1 MYNYRLVFAVAC
13 VSMLLFG
20 VVMLTI
26 GSTLPEIIAKFQVNE
41 VDAGLLL
48 SILPLGVLGGSLG
61 FGPMTDRYGHK
72 KLLVVCALIVM
83 AGLEGIA
90 FAPSW
95 SWVVVSA
102 FLIGLGGGA
111 LNGASNGLVADIST
125 GEKSAKLSF
134 LGSFY
139 GFGALGMPLLFA
151 LLSKYLSNEAIL
163 AGVGFLIL
171 GVVAFMLSIQFPPSK
186 QSEKFPVSESLR
198 LMRTP
203 LLLLMGLVLFFE
215 SGQEGLV
222 INWANIYLQKNL
234 LFDTEKA
241 LLGLTLHVAALTAG
255 RLILGAILRRYH
267 SFTVLMWSMG
277 IVLAGAMIFIQA
289 TTFPIVIVALVLLGG
304 GFAGVFPI
312 IMGKI
317 GELWS
322 ELSGTAFSITLVI
335 ALGGNMV
342 VNYLMGILSH
352 EIGLHIL
359 PVAILVCLV
368 LLVGVLVVVLQMMKK
383 SQVLQKGS

>member
-1 MYNYRLVFAVAC
+1 MYSYRLVFAVAC

-41 VDAGLLL
+41 ADAGILL
-48 SILPLGVLGGSLG
+48 SILPLGVLGGSLS

-72 KLLVVCALIVM
+72 KLLVVCALMVM

-95 SWVVVSA
+95 GWIIASA

-111 LNGASNGLVADIST
+111 LNGAANGLVADIST
-125 GEKSAKLSF
+125 HEKGAKLGL

-151 LLSKYLSNEAIL
+151 LLSGHFTNEMILS
-163 AGVGFLIL
+163 GVGFLIL
-171 GVVAFMLSIQFPPSK
+171 GIVIFMLTIQFPPSK
-186 QSEKFPVSESLR
+186 QSEKFPVAESLK
-198 LMRTP
+198 LMRNP
-203 LLLLMGLVLFFE
+203 LLLLMGLLLFFE

-222 INWANIYLQKNL
+222 LNWANIYLQENL
-234 LFDTEKA
+234 GFDTDPA
-241 LLGLTLHVAALTAG
+241 LFALTIHVAALTAG
-255 RLILGAILRRYH
+255 RLLLGALLRLYG

-277 IVLAGAMIFIQA
+277 IVLAGGLIFM
-289 TTFPIVIVALVLLGG
+289 VASSYAVSVLALFLLGA

-312 IMGKI
+312 TMGKI
-317 GELWS
+317 GEIWS
-322 ELSGTAFSITLVI
+322 SLSGTAFSITLVI
-335 ALGGNMV
+335 ALGGNMM

-352 EIGLHIL
+352 KIGLTIL
-359 PVAILVCLV
+359 PTAILICL
-368 LLVGVLVVVLQMMKK
+368 LLMMSIFAIVFKMLNDRK
-383 SQVLQKGS
+383 LLNE

>member
-13 VSMLLFG
+13 VAMLLFG

-72 KLLVVCALIVM
+72 KLLVVCALMVM

-95 SWVVVSA
+95 GWVIVSA
-102 FLIGLGGGA
+102 FFIGLGGGA

-151 LLSKYLSNEAIL
+151 LLSQYLSNETIL

-171 GVVAFMLSIQFPPSK
+171 GAVGFMLSIQFPPSK
-186 QSEKFPVSESLR
+186 QSEKFPVSESLK
-198 LMRTP
+198 LMRNP

-241 LLGLTLHVAALTAG
+241 LLGLTLHVAALTVG

-277 IVLAGAMIFIQA
+277 IVLAGALIFIQA
-289 TTFPIVIVALVLLGG
+289 TTFPVVILALMLLGG

-359 PVAILVCLV
+359 PVAIFVCLV
-368 LLVGVLVVVLQMMKK
+368 LLVGVLVVVLQMMR
-383 SQVLQKGS
+383 SRGY